1 MERPEGAADRPPR
14 RRFQHRLFGSPGG
27 AGEPVAGDR
36 DADRA
41 AGCQALAE
49 RLVRLLAERSD
60 DPEGE
65 PAAVLVAGS
74 DPDAIA
80 AALAAAGHR
89 VSALAPPG
97 RPVEAASGPAAAAPE
112 RLTGD
117 LLDPG
122 DPPHPGGRDGA
133 GAGYDA
139 VVLLEP
145 AQPGHLLCDRAR
157 ALLADGGLL
166 LIAGAVEG
174 EAGEGISARLLEVAL
189 AETGLLAGDS
199 EAVAEAATVAPGG
212 YRLWSARRDRFAV
225 RGYRAGDEAG
235 ILELFR
241 ASFHVERSRRRWAWE
256 YLESPYGGPAISLA
270 VDEQGAIVAHY
281 AGYPVRF
288 RRTDPD
294 GAALRWPA
302 LQVGD
307 TMTSPAARG
316 VGRGATTLLARTV
329 RHFYAA
335 HCRGRVA
342 FNYGFNTGKI
352 QRFSMRSVGALRV
365 GPVAYRRL
373 DLDPDGGP
381 PAALRRGGG
390 GLFGGWRVE
399 PVTSFDQ
406 RFDRLFEAAAAA
418 YGTLVERDARYLGW
432 RYGAC
437 PEAVGGTYRAWAVY
451 RRRRLAGWGVFVRR
465 DDRLVWGDALFDP
478 ERPEAPRRLLGAVL
492 ADPENLG
499 VTAVEGWF
507 SAHPRWWDAWV
518 AELGF
523 ESQPE
528 PQGLGMVY
536 VPFEHD
542 PGDDFR
548 RGLYVTMGDSDLF

>member
-1 MERPEGAADRPPR
+1 MERPQGAADHPLA
-14 RRFQHRLFGSPGG
+14 RRFQNRLFGAPGG
-27 AGEPVAGDR
+27 PREPASDPDDEG
-36 DADRA
+36 RA
-41 AGCQALAE
+41 AGRRALG
-49 RLVRLLAERSD
+49 RLLVRLLAERLEA
-60 DPEGE
+60 PEGE
-65 PAAVLVAGS
+65 PGAVLVAGS

-97 RPVEAASGPAAAAPE
+97 RPGGTAGDPEATTE

-117 LLDPG
+117 LLAPG
-122 DPPHPGGRDGA
+122 DPLGPGGSGA
-133 GAGYDA
+133 GVRYDA

-145 AQPGHLLCDRAR
+145 AQPGHLLLDRAR

-166 LIAGAVEG
+166 LIAGAMEG
-174 EAGEGISARLLEVAL
+174 AGGEGISARLLEVAL
-189 AETGLLAGDS
+189 AETGFLMGDS
-199 EAVAEAATVAPGG
+199 EAVAEAAPVAPGG
-212 YRLWSARRDRFAV
+212 YRLWGARRDPFAV

-256 YLESPYGGPAISLA
+256 YLESPYGGPAVSLA
-270 VDEQGAIVAHY
+270 VDDGGAIVAHY
-281 AGYPVRF
+281 AGFPVRF
-288 RRTDPD
+288 RCTGPD
-294 GAALRWPA
+294 GTGVRLPA

-307 TMTSPAARG
+307 TMTAPAARG

-399 PVTSFDQ
+399 PVAGFDD
-406 RFDRLFEAAAAA
+406 RFDRLFEAVAPA
-418 YGTLVERDARYLGW
+418 YGMLVERDARYLGW

-437 PEAVGGTYRAWAVY
+437 PEAVGGGTYRAWAVY
-451 RRRRLAGWGVFVRR
+451 RRRRLAGWGVFARR

-478 ERPEAPRRLLGAVL
+478 ERPEAARRLLAAVL
-492 ADPENLG
+492 ADPANRG
-499 VTAVEGWF
+499 VTAVEGWLT
-507 SAHPRWWDAWV
+507 AHPRWWDGWA

-523 ESQPE
+523 QSHPE
-528 PQGLGMVY
+528 PQDLGMVY